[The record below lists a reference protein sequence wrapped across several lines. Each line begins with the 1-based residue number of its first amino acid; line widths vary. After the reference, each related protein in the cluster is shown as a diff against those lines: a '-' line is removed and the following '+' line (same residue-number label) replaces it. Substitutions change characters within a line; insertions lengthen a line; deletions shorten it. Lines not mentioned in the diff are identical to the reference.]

1 MKHLEAIKNKIL
13 PIVNQHDLNL
23 VDIAWEKMGHQKVLN
38 ISLADAQGTLD
49 LETASVITQP
59 ISDALDELDE
69 LDFEYILDIG
79 SPGIEKELSS
89 YDDMI
94 GALNQYVRAT
104 LSNGDILEGI
114 LIDVDDKSIIIKH
127 FIKGRP
133 SKQVLLFENIEKLQ
147 LAVKV

>member
-13 PIVNQHDLNL
+13 PIVIQHELNL

-59 ISDALDELDE
+59 ISDALDELEE

-79 SPGIEKELSS
+79 SPGVEKVLSN

-104 LSNGDILEGI
+104 LTQGEFLEGT
-114 LIDVDDKSIIIKH
+114 LMDVDDKSITIKH

-133 SKQVLLFENIEKLQ
+133 SKTVLLFENIEKLQ

>member
-1 MKHLEAIKNKIL
+1 
-13 PIVNQHDLNL
+13 
-23 VDIAWEKMGHQKVLN
+23 MGHQKVLN

-59 ISDALDELDE
+59 ISDAVDELDE